1 VIERTDTHWSYDQRM
16 SQPDAGLDL
25 GDEDALLFPDD
36 RRRMVT
42 LIFRLPV
49 RVPVPHLHFWV
60 LEMGGELDASWD
72 EEVFHVAVPGE
83 GYVKNMRVPFVQ
95 LRAWQVKRATRPPHF
110 DGVFTV
116 ANDLFPGLVAGGSEG
131 SEGPPDLGHENYET
145 VIEAVTQGA
154 RSGDD
159 DSSRPIVTVCFD
171 RALTAMNEVIE
182 ALAGATGDRD
192 LAPVPRERLSPFAL
206 VASRPVDE
214 TAFDLGP
221 ALYLLSWNV
230 DAPRAPLDEET
241 LSRATVFLS
250 AARQGQP
257 FLTYLRLARRA
268 SAALNAGDY
277 IGAVLMAAASGE
289 VLLNTVLRGLM
300 IEEGDLADIA
310 GLFNDPRAGF
320 VSRLRSQY
328 ASRLG
333 GRWDHE
339 EPGTALGHW
348 EQSARRIRHRVIHT
362 GYPPTMDEAVEALHG
377 AELLEAFVK
386 DRLVA
391 KRRTYPKTAL
401 SLLGL
406 PGMRKRGMLNA
417 RIAGVIAQVEPEMAA
432 FWADI
437 ASA

>member
-1 VIERTDTHWSYDQRM
+1 MIERTDTPWSYDQRM

-36 RRRMVT
+36 RRRLVT
-42 LIFRLPV
+42 FIFRLPV
-49 RVPVPHLHFWV
+49 RAPVPHLHFWV

-95 LRAWQVKRATRPPHF
+95 LRAWQVKRETRPPHF
-110 DGVFTV
+110 HGVFTV
-116 ANDLFPGLVAGGSEG
+116 AKDLFPGFKAGGSDS
-131 SEGPPDLGHENYET
+131 SEVPPDLGHENYET

-154 RSGDD
+154 RTGDD
-159 DSSRPIVTVCFD
+159 DPSRPIGTVCFD

-192 LAPVPRERLSPFAL
+192 LAPVPRERLGPIAIM
-206 VASRPVDE
+206 ATRPVDE

-221 ALYLLSWNV
+221 ALYFLNWNV
-230 DAPRAPLDEET
+230 DALLGPLDEET
-241 LSRATVFLS
+241 LSRTVVFLS

-277 IGAVLMAAASGE
+277 IVAVLMAAASGE
-289 VLLNTVLRGLM
+289 VLLNTLLRGLM
-300 IEEGDLADIA
+300 VEEGDIADIA
-310 GLFNDPRAGF
+310 ALFNDPRVGL

-333 GRWDHE
+333 GRWDHG

-348 EQSARRIRHRVIHT
+348 EQSARGIRHKVIHT

-377 AELLEAFVK
+377 AELLETFVK

-391 KRRTYPKTAL
+391 KRYTYPKTAL
-401 SLLGL
+401 TLLGL

-417 RIAGVIAQVEPEMAA
+417 RMARVIAQVEPEMAA

-437 ASA
+437 ASS